1 MFLNARKNAGT
12 QERNGAFFGLTE
24 EEVKLSREKY
34 GENALQRRK
43 RKGFFR
49 QYLSAFSD
57 PIIRVLLIALAVNL
71 IFFIKSKNV
80 TETAGIAAAVFLS
93 TFVSTLSEYGSE
105 SAFEQLMAQSE
116 NAACRVRRAG
126 KTRQIGVREL
136 VVGDILLLEAGERVP
151 ADVTLLSGKLT
162 LSQSPLTG
170 ESAEVEKT
178 PEPLAGAEGLSRR
191 EKAFEGSLVTGGE
204 AIARVSEVG
213 ENTFYGQMASALKQD
228 KGDSPLKRKLSV
240 LAGTLS
246 RFGYLAAV
254 LVALADL
261 FNAFFLDNA
270 MNPALIKAD
279 FQSPFT
285 VFSYLMHALTLAIA
299 VVVVAVPEG
308 LPMMIAVVLSS
319 NRAKM
324 AKDNVLV
331 KRAAGIE
338 AAGGMRML
346 FTDKTGTLT
355 RGAPSVGR
363 VLTGRGEL
371 LQVEN
376 IPAPL
381 AEKIAACAYFN
392 GGEAAAKGGG
402 NAADRAFQA
411 AFPPE
416 KHLLGSARPCEA
428 KIISRQKFNA
438 EKKYA
443 LVTAQCG
450 GETAT
455 YFQGAPEILL
465 PHLAYYF
472 DGESNRQLDFALIE
486 KRLHEQ
492 TSLGRR
498 VIALACY
505 EGEYAGAAQ
514 GKMPE
519 NAALLALAVLC
530 DELRPEARA
539 AVDDLRGAGVQVVM
553 ITGDHPETAAAIAKE
568 AGLFLPVLQREKRK
582 TSRHT
587 PRERDFS
594 AQNAAPRNIPQ
605 NAQNGI
611 RQSIPQP
618 AANENLVVL
627 TGGELAAMSDE
638 EVLKILPRLRVVAR
652 ALPTDKSRLVK
663 LSQRLGYVTGMTGDG
678 INDAAALKKAD
689 VGFALGSGTEVAK
702 EAGDVVIT
710 DDNLSSVV
718 KAAAYGRRVFKSIR
732 QFVVFQLTMNLCA
745 VGVSLLAPF
754 IGFDTPVTVMQ
765 MLWIN
770 MIMDTLASLAFAG
783 IRVDPQDMRRPP
795 VPLSEPV
802 LTRRL
807 AGRVAATGI
816 YCVLLCMYFLKSPKI
831 AAFFRT
837 NESKGAAHFYTAF
850 FSVFVFSGLFGAFHA
865 RTDSPNP
872 FRRMKGGGSFVIFI
886 ALTSL
891 CQIALLYCG
900 GAVFRTSGLSFAEL
914 ILTLALSATVLP
926 VGAIVKLAERP
937 LGALR
942 ISLAVRKAKNKNR
955 KTPIKN
961 PLAAHNN
968 IA

>member
-1 MFLNARKNAGT
+1 MSANERKNAGT
-12 QERNGAFFGLTE
+12 QEKNGAFFGLTE

-34 GENALQRRK
+34 GANALKRRK

-116 NAACRVRRAG
+116 NAVCRVRRGG
-126 KTRQIGVREL
+126 KTMQIPVREL
-136 VVGDILLLEAGERVP
+136 VAGDILLLEAGERVP

-170 ESAEVEKT
+170 ESAETEKT

-355 RGAPSVGR
+355 RGAPSVAR

-392 GGEAAAKGGG
+392 GGESAAKGGG
-402 NAADRAFQA
+402 NAADRAFRA

-443 LVTAQCG
+443 LTAVRCG

-505 EGEYAGAAQ
+505 EGEYAGAAVPADRQEQ
-514 GKMPE
+514 GG
-519 NAALLALAVLC
+519 
-530 DELRPEARA
+530 R
-539 AVDDLRGAGVQVVM
+539 
-553 ITGDHPETAAAIAKE
+553 
-568 AGLFLPVLQREKRK
+568 
-582 TSRHT
+582 
-587 PRERDFS
+587 
-594 AQNAAPRNIPQ
+594 
-605 NAQNGI
+605 
-611 RQSIPQP
+611 
-618 AANENLVVL
+618 
-627 TGGELAAMSDE
+627 
-638 EVLKILPRLRVVAR
+638 
-652 ALPTDKSRLVK
+652 
-663 LSQRLGYVTGMTGDG
+663 
-678 INDAAALKKAD
+678 
-689 VGFALGSGTEVAK
+689 
-702 EAGDVVIT
+702 
-710 DDNLSSVV
+710 
-718 KAAAYGRRVFKSIR
+718 GRRR
-732 QFVVFQLTMNLCA
+732 GL
-745 VGVSLLAPF
+745 
-754 IGFDTPVTVMQ
+754 
-765 MLWIN
+765 
-770 MIMDTLASLAFAG
+770 
-783 IRVDPQDMRRPP
+783 
-795 VPLSEPV
+795 
-802 LTRRL
+802 
-807 AGRVAATGI
+807 
-816 YCVLLCMYFLKSPKI
+816 
-831 AAFFRT
+831 
-837 NESKGAAHFYTAF
+837 
-850 FSVFVFSGLFGAFHA
+850 SGL
-865 RTDSPNP
+865 
-872 FRRMKGGGSFVIFI
+872 
-886 ALTSL
+886 
-891 CQIALLYCG
+891 
-900 GAVFRTSGLSFAEL
+900 
-914 ILTLALSATVLP
+914 
-926 VGAIVKLAERP
+926 
-937 LGALR
+937 
-942 ISLAVRKAKNKNR
+942 
-955 KTPIKN
+955 
-961 PLAAHNN
+961 
-968 IA
+968 

>member
-1 MFLNARKNAGT
+1 MSANAKKNAGT
-12 QERNGAFFGLTE
+12 QEKNALFGLSE
-24 EEVKLSREKY
+24 EEVKFSREKY
-34 GENALQRRK
+34 GENALQKRK
-43 RKGFFR
+43 RKGFFK

-57 PIIRVLLIALAVNL
+57 PIIRILLVALAINL
-71 IFFIKSKNV
+71 IFFIRSRNV
-80 TETAGIAAAVFLS
+80 TETAGIAVAVFLS

-116 NAACRVRRAG
+116 NLSCRVRRGG
-126 KTRQIGVREL
+126 KTKQIAVREL

-151 ADVTLLSGKLT
+151 ADGVMLSGRLAV
-162 LSQSPLTG
+162 SQSPLTG
-170 ESAEVEKT
+170 ESAEIEKT
-178 PEPLAGAEGLSRR
+178 PGALAGAEGLSRR
-191 EKAFEGSLVTGGE
+191 EKVFEGSLVTGGE
-204 AIARVSEVG
+204 AAVRVSEVG
-213 ENTFYGQMASALKQD
+213 ENTFYGQMAGALRQD

-279 FQSPFT
+279 FQNPVT
-285 VFSYLMHALTLAIA
+285 VFSCLMHAVTLAIA

-338 AAGGMRML
+338 AAGGMKIL

-355 RGAPSVGR
+355 RGMPSVGR

-371 LQVEN
+371 LPPDRL
-376 IPAPL
+376 PALL

-402 NAADRAFQA
+402 NAADRAFKA

-416 KHLLGSARPCEA
+416 
-428 KIISRQKFNA
+428 
-438 EKKYA
+438 
-443 LVTAQCG
+443 
-450 GETAT
+450 T
-455 YFQGAPEILL
+455 Y
-465 PHLAYYF
+465 
-472 DGESNRQLDFALIE
+472 
-486 KRLHEQ
+486 
-492 TSLGRR
+492 
-498 VIALACY
+498 
-505 EGEYAGAAQ
+505 
-514 GKMPE
+514 
-519 NAALLALAVLC
+519 
-530 DELRPEARA
+530 
-539 AVDDLRGAGVQVVM
+539 LRGAGVQVVM

-568 AGLFLPVLQREKRK
+568 AGLFLPVRQIEKRK
-582 TSRHT
+582 TSHHT
-587 PRERDFS
+587 PRKSKAE
-594 AQNAAPRNIPQ
+594 AQKYASYAESGG
-605 NAQNGI
+605 A
-611 RQSIPQP
+611 
-618 AANENLVVL
+618 VVL

-652 ALPTDKSRLVK
+652 ALPTDKSRLVE
-663 LSQRLGYVTGMTGDG
+663 LSKRLGCVTGMTGDG

-802 LTRRL
+802 LTKRL

-816 YCVLLCMYFLKSPKI
+816 YCVLLCLYFLKSPEI
-831 AAFFRT
+831 ASFFRVG
-837 NESKGAAHFYTAF
+837 ESRGTAHFYTAF
-850 FSVFVFSGLFGAFHA
+850 FSIFVFSGLFGAFHA

-886 ALTSL
+886 ALTSF
-891 CQIALLYCG
+891 CQIALLYFG
-900 GAVFRTSGLSFAEL
+900 GTVFRTSGLTFAEL

-926 VGAIVKLAERP
+926 VGALVKLAERP
-937 LGALR
+937 VEAIYTLR
-942 ISLAVRKAKNKNR
+942 KTRKSRKPKNKNI
-955 KTPIKN
+955 KAPIKN

-968 IA
+968 IV

>member
-1 MFLNARKNAGT
+1 MSANAKKNAGT
-12 QERNGAFFGLTE
+12 EDKNAFFGLTDA
-24 EEVKLSREKY
+24 EVKISREKY
-34 GENALQRRK
+34 GENALKRRK
-43 RKGFFR
+43 RKGFFK

-57 PIIRVLLIALAVNL
+57 PIIRILLVALAVNL

-80 TETAGIAAAVFLS
+80 TETAGIAVAVFLS

-116 NAACRVRRAG
+116 NAACRVRRGG
-126 KTRQIGVREL
+126 KTKQIGVREL

-151 ADVTLLSGKLT
+151 ADVTLLSGKLA

-204 AIARVSEVG
+204 AVARISEVG
-213 ENTFYGQMASALKQD
+213 ENTFYGQMACALKQD

-355 RGAPSVGR
+355 RGAPSVSR

-371 LQVEN
+371 LPIEN
-376 IPAPL
+376 LSAPL

-392 GGEAAAKGGG
+392 GGAAKGGG
-402 NAADRAFQA
+402 NAADRAFRV

-416 KHLLGSARPCEA
+416 KYLNGNGRPFEV
-428 KIISRQKFNA
+428 KILSRQKFNA

-443 LVTAQCG
+443 LVTVQRG

-465 PHLAYYF
+465 PHLTCYF
-472 DGESNRQLDFALIE
+472 NGESNQPLDAALLL

-492 TSLGRR
+492 TSRGKR

-505 EGEYAGAAQ
+505 EGEYAGAEHGQ
-514 GKMPE
+514 MPE

-568 AGLFLPVLQREKRK
+568 AGLFLPVLQGEKRK
-582 TSRHT
+582 IPHHP
-587 PRERDFS
+587 PRKQGFS
-594 AQNAAPRNIPQ
+594 MQQSAPRSF
-605 NAQNGI
+605 AE
-611 RQSIPQP
+611 
-618 AANENLVVL
+618 NENLVVL

-652 ALPTDKSRLVK
+652 ALPTDKSRLVN
-663 LSQRLGYVTGMTGDG
+663 LAQRLGYVTGMTGDG

-802 LTRRL
+802 LTKRL

-837 NESKGAAHFYTAF
+837 GESKGTAHFYTAF

-937 LGALR
+937 LQSFYVLQKA
-942 ISLAVRKAKNKNR
+942 RKESKAHNKKR

>member
-1 MFLNARKNAGT
+1 MSANARKNAGT
-12 QERNGAFFGLTE
+12 QKKSGAFFGLTE

-34 GENALQRRK
+34 GANALKRRK

-116 NAACRVRRAG
+116 NAVCRVRRGG
-126 KTRQIGVREL
+126 KTMQIPVREL
-136 VVGDILLLEAGERVP
+136 VAGDILLLEAGERVP

-170 ESAEVEKT
+170 ESAETEKT

-355 RGAPSVGR
+355 RGAPSVAR

-392 GGEAAAKGGG
+392 GGESAAKGGG
-402 NAADRAFQA
+402 NAADRAFRA
-411 AFPPE
+411 AFSPE
-416 KHLLGSARPCEA
+416 KHLFGSARPCEA

-443 LVTAQCG
+443 LTAVRCG
-450 GETAT
+450 GEITT

-553 ITGDHPETAAAIAKE
+553 ITGDHPETAAAIAKD

-587 PRERDFS
+587 PRECDFS
-594 AQNAAPRNIPQ
+594 AQNAAP
-605 NAQNGI
+605 
-611 RQSIPQP
+611 QSIPQP

-710 DDNLSSVV
+710 NDNLSSVV

-802 LTRRL
+802 LTKRL

-816 YCVLLCMYFLKSPKI
+816 YCVLLCLYFLKSPKI

-837 NESKGAAHFYTAF
+837 GESKGTAHFYTAF
-850 FSVFVFSGLFGAFHA
+850 FSLFVFSGLFGAFHA

-937 LGALR
+937 LGAPR
-942 ISLAVRKAKNKNR
+942 ISLAARKTRNKNR

-968 IA
+968 NA

>member
-1 MFLNARKNAGT
+1 MSANAKKNAGT
-12 QERNGAFFGLTE
+12 QEKNAMFGLSE
-24 EEVKLSREKY
+24 EEVKFSREKY
-34 GENALQRRK
+34 GENALQKRK
-43 RKGFFR
+43 RKGFFK

-57 PIIRVLLIALAVNL
+57 PIIRILLVALAINL
-71 IFFIKSKNV
+71 IFFIRSRNV
-80 TETAGIAAAVFLS
+80 TETAGIAVAVFLS

-116 NAACRVRRAG
+116 NLSCRVRRGG
-126 KTRQIGVREL
+126 KTKLIAVREL

-151 ADVTLLSGKLT
+151 ADGVMLSGRLAV
-162 LSQSPLTG
+162 SQSPLTG
-170 ESAEVEKT
+170 ESAEIEKT
-178 PEPLAGAEGLSRR
+178 PGALAGAEGLSRR
-191 EKAFEGSLVTGGE
+191 EKVFEGSLVTGGE
-204 AIARVSEVG
+204 AAVRVSEVG
-213 ENTFYGQMASALKQD
+213 ENTFYGQMAGALRQD

-279 FQSPFT
+279 FQNPVT
-285 VFSYLMHALTLAIA
+285 VFSCLMHAVTLAIA

-338 AAGGMRML
+338 AAGGMKIL

-355 RGAPSVGR
+355 RGMPSVGR

-371 LQVEN
+371 LPPDRL
-376 IPAPL
+376 PALL

-402 NAADRAFQA
+402 NAADRAFKA

-416 KHLLGSARPCEA
+416 
-428 KIISRQKFNA
+428 
-438 EKKYA
+438 
-443 LVTAQCG
+443 
-450 GETAT
+450 T
-455 YFQGAPEILL
+455 Y
-465 PHLAYYF
+465 
-472 DGESNRQLDFALIE
+472 
-486 KRLHEQ
+486 
-492 TSLGRR
+492 
-498 VIALACY
+498 
-505 EGEYAGAAQ
+505 
-514 GKMPE
+514 
-519 NAALLALAVLC
+519 
-530 DELRPEARA
+530 
-539 AVDDLRGAGVQVVM
+539 LRGAGVQVVM

-568 AGLFLPVLQREKRK
+568 AGLFLTVRQIEKRK
-582 TSRHT
+582 TSHHT
-587 PRERDFS
+587 PRKSKTE
-594 AQNAAPRNIPQ
+594 AQKYAPYVESGG
-605 NAQNGI
+605 A
-611 RQSIPQP
+611 
-618 AANENLVVL
+618 VVL

-652 ALPTDKSRLVK
+652 ALPTDKSRLVE
-663 LSQRLGYVTGMTGDG
+663 LSKRLGCVTGMTGDG

-802 LTRRL
+802 LTKRL

-816 YCVLLCMYFLKSPKI
+816 YCVLLCLYFLKSPEI
-831 AAFFRT
+831 ASFFRVG
-837 NESKGAAHFYTAF
+837 ESRGTAHFYTAF
-850 FSVFVFSGLFGAFHA
+850 FSIFVFSGLFGAFHA

-886 ALTSL
+886 ALTSF
-891 CQIALLYCG
+891 CQIALLYFG
-900 GAVFRTSGLSFAEL
+900 GTVFRTSGLTFSEL

-926 VGAIVKLAERP
+926 VGALVKLAERP
-937 LGALR
+937 VEAIYTLR
-942 ISLAVRKAKNKNR
+942 KTRKSRKPKNKNI
-955 KTPIKN
+955 KAPIKN

-968 IA
+968 IV

>member
-1 MFLNARKNAGT
+1 MSANARKNAGT
-12 QERNGAFFGLTE
+12 QKKNGAFFGLTE

-34 GENALQRRK
+34 GANALKRRK

-116 NAACRVRRAG
+116 NAVCRVRRGG
-126 KTRQIGVREL
+126 KTMQISVREL
-136 VVGDILLLEAGERVP
+136 VTGDILLLEAGERVP

-170 ESAEVEKT
+170 ESAETEKT

-355 RGAPSVGR
+355 RGAPSVAR

-392 GGEAAAKGGG
+392 GGESAAKGGG
-402 NAADRAFQA
+402 NAADRAFRA
-411 AFPPE
+411 AFSPE

-428 KIISRQKFNA
+428 KILSRQKFNA

-443 LVTAQCG
+443 LTAVRCG
-450 GETAT
+450 GEITT

-472 DGESNRQLDFALIE
+472 DGESNRQLDFELIE

-553 ITGDHPETAAAIAKE
+553 ITGDHPETAAAIAKD

-587 PRERDFS
+587 PRECDFS
-594 AQNAAPRNIPQ
+594 AQNAAPQIIPQ
-605 NAQNGI
+605 NG
-611 RQSIPQP
+611 IPQP
-618 AANENLVVL
+618 TANENLVVL

-710 DDNLSSVV
+710 NDNLSSVV

-802 LTRRL
+802 LTKRL

-816 YCVLLCMYFLKSPKI
+816 YCVLLCLYFLKSPKI

-837 NESKGAAHFYTAF
+837 GESKGTAHFYTAF
-850 FSVFVFSGLFGAFHA
+850 FSLFVFSGLFGAFHA

-937 LGALR
+937 LGAPR
-942 ISLAVRKAKNKNR
+942 ISLAARKTRNKNR

-968 IA
+968 NA

>member
-1 MFLNARKNAGT
+1 MSANAKKNAGT
-12 QERNGAFFGLTE
+12 QEKNAMFGLSE
-24 EEVKLSREKY
+24 EEVKISREKY
-34 GENALQRRK
+34 GENALKKRK
-43 RKGFFR
+43 RKGFFK

-57 PIIRVLLIALAVNL
+57 PIIRILLVALAINL
-71 IFFIKSKNV
+71 IFFIRSRNV
-80 TETAGIAAAVFLS
+80 TETAGIAVAVFLS

-116 NAACRVRRAG
+116 NLSCRVRRGG
-126 KTRQIGVREL
+126 KTKQIAVREL

-151 ADVTLLSGKLT
+151 ADGVMLSGRLT
-162 LSQSPLTG
+162 VSQSPLTG
-170 ESAEVEKT
+170 ESAEIEKT
-178 PEPLAGAEGLSRR
+178 PGALAGAEGLSRR
-191 EKAFEGSLVTGGE
+191 EKVFEGSLVTGGE
-204 AIARVSEVG
+204 AAVRVSEVG
-213 ENTFYGQMASALKQD
+213 ENTFYGQMAGALRQD

-279 FQSPFT
+279 FQNPVT
-285 VFSYLMHALTLAIA
+285 VFSCLMHAVTLAIA

-338 AAGGMRML
+338 AAGGMKIL
-346 FTDKTGTLT
+346 FTD
-355 RGAPSVGR
+355 
-363 VLTGRGEL
+363 LTGRGEL
-371 LQVEN
+371 LPPDRL
-376 IPAPL
+376 PALL
-381 AEKIAACAYFN
+381 AEKIAACAYYN

-402 NAADRAFQA
+402 NAADRAFKA

-416 KHLLGSARPCEA
+416 TYLRGARLHEA
-428 KIISRQKFNA
+428 KIISRQKFSTEN
-438 EKKYA
+438 KYA
-443 LVTAQCG
+443 LAAVQSG
-450 GETAT
+450 GETT
-455 YFQGAPEILL
+455 VYFQGAPEILL
-465 PHLAYYF
+465 PHIAYCF
-472 DGESNRQLDFALIE
+472 NGESNLPLDAALIK

-492 TSLGRR
+492 TSRGRR

-505 EGEYAGAAQ
+505 EGEFPRASEGIL
-514 GKMPE
+514 PE
-519 NAALLALAVLC
+519 NATLLALAVLC
-530 DELRPEARA
+530 DELRPEAKT

-568 AGLFLPVLQREKRK
+568 AGLFLPVRQTEKRK
-582 TSRHT
+582 TSHHT
-587 PRERDFS
+587 PRKSKAE
-594 AQNAAPRNIPQ
+594 AQKYAPY
-605 NAQNGI
+605 AESGG
-611 RQSIPQP
+611 
-618 AANENLVVL
+618 AVVL

-652 ALPTDKSRLVK
+652 ALPTDKSRLVE
-663 LSQRLGYVTGMTGDG
+663 LSKRLGCVTGMTGDG

-718 KAAAYGRRVFKSIR
+718 KAAAYGRRVFRSIR

-802 LTRRL
+802 LTKRL

-816 YCVLLCMYFLKSPKI
+816 YCVLLCLYFLKSPEI
-831 AAFFRT
+831 ASFFRVG
-837 NESKGAAHFYTAF
+837 ESRGTAHFYTAF
-850 FSVFVFSGLFGAFHA
+850 FSIFVFSGLFGAFHA
-865 RTDSPNP
+865 RTDSPDP

-891 CQIALLYCG
+891 CQIALLYFG
-900 GAVFRTSGLSFAEL
+900 GTVFRTSGLTFAEL

-926 VGAIVKLAERP
+926 VGALVKLAERP
-937 LGALR
+937 VEAIYTLR
-942 ISLAVRKAKNKNR
+942 KTRKSHKPKNKNIKR
-955 KTPIKN
+955 PIKN

-968 IA
+968 IV